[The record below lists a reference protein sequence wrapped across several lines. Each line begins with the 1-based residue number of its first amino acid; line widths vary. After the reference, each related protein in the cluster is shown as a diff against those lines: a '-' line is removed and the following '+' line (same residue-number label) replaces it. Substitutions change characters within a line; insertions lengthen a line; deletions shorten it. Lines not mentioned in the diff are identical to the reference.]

1 MAEYA
6 ALFRPT
12 GYALAQA
19 FCDAAAKKGEVV
31 EPGLVSELVLYGT
44 ESNLHDLIV
53 NIGEMNDVKS
63 YPKFRIPLPSL
74 G

>member
-1 MAEYA
+1 
-6 ALFRPT
+6 
-12 GYALAQA
+12 
-19 FCDAAAKKGEVV
+19 
-31 EPGLVSELVLYGT
+31 VSELVLYGT